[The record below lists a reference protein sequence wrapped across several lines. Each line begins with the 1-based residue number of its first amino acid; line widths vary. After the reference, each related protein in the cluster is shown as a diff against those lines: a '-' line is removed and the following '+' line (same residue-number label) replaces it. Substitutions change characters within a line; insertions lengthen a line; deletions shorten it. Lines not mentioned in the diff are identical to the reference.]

1 MRIYI
6 LTILLA
12 ILSPTRSHSW
22 VERLMVIADN
32 GTMVGKPGYIRGT
45 ISRLDPTFNDF
56 QMQHLLSTSP
66 EKRDRD
72 NICKSTQTFR
82 NYSAEFPALKAPPGG
97 FVALQYQEN
106 GHVTLPEL
114 TPEKRSSGFVYI
126 YGTSNPLDNDTLSS
140 IHGVW
145 NEQGTGG
152 DGRGILLAVREF
164 DDGRCY
170 QINDG
175 HISKERQM
183 LYHKIAMDPQG
194 ADLWCQNDVEL
205 PYNISSSWFTLYWVW
220 DWPSSP
226 STVLPEGKQEIYTSC
241 LDIQVIEGLQL
252 HFLEY
257 IDGQDLNSA
266 SIKHQLE
273 K

>member
-1 MRIYI
+1 
-6 LTILLA
+6 
-12 ILSPTRSHSW
+12 
-22 VERLMVIADN
+22 MVIADN

-56 QMQHLLSTSP
+56 QMQHLLPTSP
-66 EKRDRD
+66 ENLDRD

-114 TPEKRSSGFVYI
+114 TPEKRNSGYVYI

-170 QINDG
+170 QINNG
-175 HISKERQM
+175 PISIERQM
-183 LYHKIAMDPQG
+183 LYRKVAMDPQG
-194 ADLWCQNDVEL
+194 ADLWCQNDVQL
-205 PYNISSSWFTLYWVW
+205 PYHISSPWFSIYWVW

-226 STVLPEGKQEIYTSC
+226 SAVLPEGKQEIYTSC

-252 HFLEY
+252 HFLKY